1 MATWNQILDP
11 WVYILLRKAV
21 LRKIFVLLH
30 GCCGLKFY
38 TLHRWQRSMLHSSV
52 ETSSSSGGSSDC
64 RCLGKTPVHN
74 VVIKSITWTL
84 SWVFYLRTPR
94 CWKTKGKKIIW
105 NTRRTFLKNAYPKIN
120 LKWPRSK
127 TKFPW
132 FFLCMRSS
140 SLQSFIPFQLGS
152 LLQMNKTHWDT
163 RRLSKL
169 HLHKPQMF
177 SCNICKMITINCHYY
192 CILWYWLF
200 VLNF

>member
-38 TLHRWQRSMLHSSV
+38 TLHRWQRSMLHSSA
-52 ETSSSSGGSSDC
+52 ETSSSSGSSDC
-64 RCLGKTPVHN
+64 RCLGKTPVHD

-105 NTRRTFLKNAYPKIN
+105 NTRRTFLKNAYPKVNFKVTQVQNKIP
-120 LKWPRSK
+120 LILPLHALFLFA
-127 TKFPW
+127 KFHPI
-132 FFLCMRSS
+132 SA
-140 SLQSFIPFQLGS
+140 PA
-152 LLQMNKTHWDT
+152 DE
-163 RRLSKL
+163 
-169 HLHKPQMF
+169 
-177 SCNICKMITINCHYY
+177 
-192 CILWYWLF
+192 
-200 VLNF
+200 